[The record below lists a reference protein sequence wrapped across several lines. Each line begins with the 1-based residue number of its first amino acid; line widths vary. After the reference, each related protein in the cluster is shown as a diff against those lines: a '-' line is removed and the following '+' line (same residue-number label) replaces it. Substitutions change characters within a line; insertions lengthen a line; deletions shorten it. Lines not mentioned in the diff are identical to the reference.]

1 MVSGQILEKMLQIT
15 NNMFLSEGVG
25 LVALVA
31 ERKGDEVVGADPIL
45 VEEVS
50 RLHEDS
56 CQEEEA
62 SRNQV
67 VVAFHREIHG
77 LVA

>member
-1 MVSGQILEKMLQIT
+1 VAKSSKKCYKLQI
-15 NNMFLSEGVG
+15 MFLSEGVG

-31 ERKGDEVVGADPIL
+31 ERKGDEVVGEDPIL